1 VVEPLQTITVIIFLS
16 TIFLVIVR
24 WIDSVVVALLGVIVM
39 IIAGTMTET
48 EAFAFVD
55 WNVITILVS
64 IWLIAGYFGKTGIPE
79 YLGEVSFRLSRG
91 NVPMFVTLIGTL
103 SGFISMFIDNVVV
116 VLMLAPVVFH
126 IRKRYQFEATGAILF
141 IGLCSN
147 FMGTA
152 LLLGDLPPQML
163 HSVSGIE
170 FLGFIW
176 HDGLPSSFP
185 ILTLTYLV
193 VVTVFYFKF
202 RRSPMAEVSLTPRPK
217 SRDAEAGPHIK
228 NPRFAFVVCAVFVL
242 TIIAMSMR
250 ELFGVL
256 LGYIAFAGALLLVL
270 IFEVF
275 GKAWRLDAPPL
286 EDMLAELDWKAI
298 GFYVALFALVGGLE
312 NTHVLEIVAAWLISY
327 IESSLLLGTSILYWV
342 TAAVVGVVEHDA
354 YILTL
359 LYVIRDLGE
368 TQEINPWPLYWAL
381 VWAGTLGSNLTIAG
395 APALYVA
402 LTMGEKEDGRKWP
415 LREFLSYSVPYV
427 IISLVVCYVLLVIV
441 WILPFSEAAG
451 IQAQFS
457 Q

>member
-1 VVEPLQTITVIIFLS
+1 METIQTITAIIFLV

-24 WIDSVVVALLGVIVM
+24 WIDSVVAALLGVIAM

-48 EAFAFVD
+48 EAFTFVD

-79 YLGEVSFRLSRG
+79 YLGEFTLQLSKG
-91 NVPMFVTLIGTL
+91 DVPLFVTLIGGL

-126 IRKRYQFEATGAILF
+126 IRKQYQFEATGAILF

-176 HDGLPSSFP
+176 DQGRPSSFP

-193 VVTVFYFKF
+193 VVGFFYFKF
-202 RRSPMAEVSLTPRPK
+202 RQSAMADVSLAPQAQTANP
-217 SRDAEAGPHIK
+217 GPESHIK
-228 NPRFAFVVCAVFVL
+228 NKRFAVVVCAVFIL

-250 ELFGVL
+250 EFFGVL
-256 LGYIAFAGALLLVL
+256 LGYLAFSGALLLVL
-270 IFEVF
+270 IFEIF
-275 GKAWRLDAPPL
+275 GKVWRLDPPSL

-312 NTHVLEIVAAWLISY
+312 NTHMLVIVADWLIPY
-327 IESSLLLGTSILYWV
+327 IQSSLLLGTSVLYWV
-342 TAAVVGVVEHDA
+342 TAPIVGLVEHDA
-354 YILTL
+354 FILTL

-368 TQEINPWPLYWAL
+368 TQGINPWPLYWAL

-402 LTMGEKEDGRKWP
+402 LTMGEKEDGRKWS
-415 LREFLSYSVPYV
+415 LKEFLGYSVPYV
-427 IISLVVCYVLLVIV
+427 IISLVVCYILLVLV
-441 WILPFSEAAG
+441 WILPY
-451 IQAQFS
+451 Q
-457 Q
+457 

>member
-1 VVEPLQTITVIIFLS
+1 VDTLQSITLIIFLV

-24 WIDSVVVALLGVIVM
+24 WIDSVVAAMLGVIVM
-39 IIAGTMTET
+39 VMAGSMTET
-48 EAFAFVD
+48 QAFQYVD

-79 YLGEVSFRLSRG
+79 YLGDLMLRWSKGS
-91 NVPMFVTLIGTL
+91 VPLFVTLIGGL

-126 IRKRYQFEATGAILF
+126 IRKLYSFEATGAILF

-163 HSVSGIE
+163 HSVTGIE

-176 HDGLPSSFP
+176 HSGRPSSFF

-193 VVTVFYFKF
+193 VVAFFYFKF
-202 RRSPMAEVSLTPRPK
+202 RNSPMADVKLDPGVHSGAQESE
-217 SRDAEAGPHIK
+217 SHIK
-228 NPRFAFVVCAVFVL
+228 NKRFAWVVCVVFVL
-242 TIIAMSMR
+242 TIIGMALR
-250 ELFGVL
+250 EHLGVM
-256 LGYIAFAGALLLVL
+256 LGYIAFSGAVLLVL
-270 IFEVF
+270 VFELF
-275 GKAWRLDAPPL
+275 GKAWKLDPPDL
-286 EDMLAELDWKAI
+286 EGMLAELDWKAI

-312 NTHVLEIVAAWLISY
+312 SAHILNIVAEWFVPY
-327 IESSLLLGTSILYWV
+327 IESSLMTGVTILYWI
-342 TAAVVGVVEHDA
+342 TAPIVGVVEHDA

-359 LYVIRDLGE
+359 LYVIRDIGD
-368 TQEINPWPLYWAL
+368 TTDINPWPLYWAL

-402 LTMGEKEDGRKWP
+402 LTMGEKEDARKWS
-415 LREFLSYSVPYV
+415 LKEFLSFSVPYV
-427 IISLVVCYVLLVIV
+427 VVSLVVCYILMVIV
-441 WILPFSEAAG
+441 WVWPFMP
-451 IQAQFS
+451 
-457 Q
+457 